1 MNHLLNQPILKN
13 PQIYQNI
20 ISCQVIQK
28 DGMNSKP
35 RGMRFK
41 IEKNTSCL
49 NLIIYFTYIHRGKLT
64 WQGKTNHLKMYL
76 LRCLY
81 HAVSFLR
88 VYDLKWRHF
97 KFIHVHMFHLKL
109 SPCINS
115 NSCHQWGN
123 QRCGA
128 CRWGISGTKTCF
140 KILQEQRSWE
150 CQLCFCRTWMTMK
163 HPWKQEASNQE
174 H

>member
-1 MNHLLNQPILKN
+1 
-13 PQIYQNI
+13 
-20 ISCQVIQK
+20 
-28 DGMNSKP
+28 
-35 RGMRFK
+35 
-41 IEKNTSCL
+41 
-49 NLIIYFTYIHRGKLT
+49 
-64 WQGKTNHLKMYL
+64 MYL

-97 KFIHVHMFHLKL
+97 KFIHVHTFHMKL

-150 CQLCFCRTWMTMK
+150 CQLCFCRTWMTIKTSMK
-163 HPWKQEASNQE
+163 TRSQQPETLKERVFSTWKNLMKLLIHFKPPNLWAKFPRNFEEQQFLKPHAFHEK
-174 H
+174 